1 MARYKTTGAF
11 ILMLALLSMALIVGC
26 GGGGGIANMEEGRGE
41 HAATLLDDGRL
52 LVVGGR
58 AEVALT
64 SAEVYDPATGEWSSA
79 GAMTDARYGHTLTKL
94 DDGRVLVVGGSE
106 GATAEMYDPTKGTL
120 GTWSSAGSMAYEHG
134 VGHTATLLKDGK
146 VLVTGGPTR
155 IEGTKRIAAFAEL
168 YDPSTGKWSLTGDMT
183 EQREKHKAVLLNDG
197 MVLVVGAT
205 SSDLYDPTTGTFS
218 KAGDFA
224 KSHDQ
229 QFTAT
234 LLNDGRVLVAGGGT
248 RGRYIAPNSLS
259 HVDIYDPSTGDW
271 SSAADMTT
279 KRWGHTATVLKD
291 GNVLVLNYKS
301 AELYNPDTDVWTVVG
316 DLPREHGDVPDG
328 ISHTA
333 TLMED
338 GTVFIVGG
346 GDVNYTKTG
355 LADSRKGMTEIDV
368 YDPAVGW

>member
-1 MARYKTTGAF
+1 MARYKAARSF
-11 ILMLALLSMALIVGC
+11 ILMLGVLSMAFVMGC
-26 GGGGGIANMEEGRGE
+26 GGGDGIASMVEGRGE
-41 HAATLLDDGRL
+41 HAATLLNDGRL

-58 AEVALT
+58 GSSALT

-79 GAMTDARYGHTLTKL
+79 GAMTEARYGHTLTKL
-94 DDGRVLVVGGSE
+94 DDGRVLVVGGSA
-106 GATAEMYDPTKGTL
+106 GSTAEMYDPTKGTL
-120 GTWSSAGSMAYEHG
+120 GTWSSAGSMTYEHG
-134 VGHTATLLKDGK
+134 IGHTATLLDDGK
-146 VLVTGGPTR
+146 VLITGGPTL

-183 EQREKHKAVLLNDG
+183 EQRENHQAVLLNDG

-205 SSDLYDPTTGTFS
+205 SSDLYDPTTGIFT
-218 KAGDFA
+218 KVGDFA
-224 KSHDQ
+224 KSHDE

-248 RGRYIAPNSLS
+248 RGRFIAPNTLG
-259 HVDIYDPSTGDW
+259 HVDIYDPSTGEW

-291 GNVLVLNYKS
+291 GNVLVMNYKS
-301 AELYNPDTDVWTVVG
+301 AELYNPDTNAWTVVG
-316 DLPREHGDVPDG
+316 NLPQEHGDAPG
-328 ISHTA
+328 GKSHTA

-346 GDVNYTKTG
+346 GDVNYTVSG
-355 LADSRKGMTEIDV
+355 QADTRKGMKQVDV